1 MKTGQECN
9 YSEKYVPAD
18 GYGRY
23 TLAETLGE
31 SFRNLKKEEGLKT
44 ERRKGKSGEVRLL
57 TE

>member
-18 GYGRY
+18 GYGRH
-23 TLAETLGE
+23 TLAETFGE

-44 ERRKGKSGEVRLL
+44 ERRKGKGGEVRK
-57 TE
+57 